1 MMDRH
6 ETGNAAN
13 EAVLDFMR
21 TRRSVPAKTM
31 GGPGPN
37 EAEVTEMAKIASR
50 VPDHGKIAPWRFIHY
65 SDAAKIRL
73 DECIFAHAREKFPD
87 LAGDALQIEAGR
99 MARSPVVIGLVS
111 APCEHPKVPVW
122 EQELSCGAAGLAW
135 LIAANAHGYDAQ
147 WLTEWIAFDEILAKE
162 FGCREGER
170 IAGFIHIGTRTAPK
184 TERDRPEIGTVF
196 TRMD

>member
-1 MMDRH
+1 MNRQ

-31 GGPGPN
+31 GGPGPG
-37 EAEVTEMAKIASR
+37 EAEVLEMAKIASR
-50 VPDHGKIAPWRFIHY
+50 IPDHGKIAPWRFIHY
-65 SDAAKIRL
+65 SDAAKTRL
-73 DECIFAHAREKFPD
+73 DERIFERAREKFPD
-87 LAGDALQIEAGR
+87 LAGDALQIESGR
-99 MARSPVVIGLVS
+99 MARSPAVIGLVS
-111 APCEHPKVPVW
+111 APREHPKVPAW
-122 EQELSCGAAGLAW
+122 EQKLSCGAAGLAW

-147 WLTEWIAFDEILAKE
+147 WLTEWIAFDEVLAPE

-184 TERDRPEIGTVF
+184 TERDRPEIGAVF

>member
-1 MMDRH
+1 MNRD

-31 GGPGPN
+31 GGPGPE
-37 EAEVTEMAKIASR
+37 EAEIAEMAKIASR
-50 VPDHGKIAPWRFIHY
+50 IPDHGKIAPWRFIQY
-65 SDAAKIRL
+65 SDAAKARL
-73 DECIFAHAREKFPD
+73 DARIHARAREKYPE
-87 LAGDALQIEAGR
+87 LQGEALQIEAGR
-99 MARSPVVIGLVS
+99 MARSPVVIGLIS

-147 WLTEWIAFDEILAKE
+147 WLTEWIAFDDELAPE

-184 TERDRPEIGTVF
+184 TERDRPDIGTVF